1 MARKINKVKAD
12 IRSYPPYIIM
22 GQPKVGKTTLFRD
35 LVLLL
40 YKDPSKGLLISFG
53 DEEGFLASD
62 DLQYEE
68 AKTWDDY
75 EDENGNRGLRQIID
89 EVIETQG
96 TDEQIEMVAFDT
108 YDELIEVATKQV
120 FEEHREQYGT
130 YPKSLNDALGGFQ
143 RGHDRVC
150 ELVREEIGRLRSA
163 KIAVFILAHTKIKTE
178 TDPLTGLQF
187 EQITNNLTSK
197 FYTCISGIAQ
207 MIVNIVY
214 ERKIED
220 VEVKNDKKKNEAGK
234 IISSDRVMVF
244 CNNPFVEAGG
254 RFSGLPEKLPLSA
267 ENFMEAFN
275 LGVKNSSK
283 SEILTDASMETL
295 RKQEQE
301 ENNKAAKES
310 ALMQETKKKMEV
322 VREINSLLKADPNKA
337 GIISEL
343 IKKAKIKNFSEKEIE
358 KVDIAVLEEMREALS
373 QE

>member
-130 YPKSLNDALGGFQ
+130 YPKSLNDALGGYQ

-150 ELVREEIGRLRSA
+150 ELVREEIGRLRNA

-178 TDPLTGLQF
+178 TDPLTGLQY

-207 MIVNIVY
+207 MIVNVVY
-214 ERKIED
+214 ERRIED
-220 VEVKNDKKKNEAGK
+220 AEKEKGKGKDSAGK

-283 SEILTDASMETL
+283 SETLTDDHMETL

-310 ALMQETKKKMEV
+310 ALMQETMKKMEV
-322 VREINSLLKADPNKA
+322 VREINALLKADTNKA
-337 GIISEL
+337 GVISEL
-343 IKKAKIKNFSEKEIE
+343 IKKANIKNFSEKEIE
-358 KVDIAVLEEMREALS
+358 KVDIAVLEEMRETLS